1 MYSHTLVT
9 VSRYINAIIGGLT
22 MAALLGSARRTAC
35 SARLACYLWHLHY
48 ESEYRYATSTAGSA
62 ARLPVCPRDRKRERE
77 GQTLRTALTETEN
90 GNQRHDLTSTLVCN
104 VVATGYTH
112 IRTHTQTH

>member
-1 MYSHTLVT
+1 MYSHTLTHTRTHTRTLVT

-62 ARLPVCPRDRKRERE
+62 ARLPERQKERE
-77 GQTLRTALTETEN
+77 IGRDIENRAN
-90 GNQRHDLTSTLVCN
+90 GNGKRKS
-104 VVATGYTH
+104 AP
-112 IRTHTQTH
+112 